1 MTCTARFDRGSAFS
15 GDFSVISYAGT
26 QRFDYEAVDEAG
38 TFKTIYSSQL
48 DQNQSDN
55 KFAGWHE
62 QIEAYFGYPTYYD
75 QATGVHK

>member
-1 MTCTARFDRGSAFS
+1 M
-15 GDFSVISYAGT
+15 
-26 QRFDYEAVDEAG
+26 DEAG

>member
-1 MTCTARFDRGSAFS
+1 M
-15 GDFSVISYAGT
+15 
-26 QRFDYEAVDEAG
+26 DEAG

-75 QATGVHK
+75 QATGVHKQGCFGGRTVGASGDVLSEM